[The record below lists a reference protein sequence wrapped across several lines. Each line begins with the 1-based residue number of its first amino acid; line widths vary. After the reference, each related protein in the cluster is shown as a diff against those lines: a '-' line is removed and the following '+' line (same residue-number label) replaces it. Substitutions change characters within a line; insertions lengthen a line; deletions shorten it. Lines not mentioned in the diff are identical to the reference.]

1 MAAKPMNT
9 QPISPETLSA
19 SVIAVPPLARDADL
33 TFNRSEN
40 EKQIRHLE
48 AGGVTTLLYGG
59 NAVLY
64 HIALSEYAD
73 LVGMLAE
80 SVGAQTLV
88 IPSVG
93 PSYGMM
99 MDQAS
104 ILRDMPFP
112 TAMILPTRD
121 VATTSGVA
129 TAVRR
134 FVERV
139 NRPAVLYIKHDR
151 FIEIDQVKQ
160 MMDDGLLSWIK
171 YAIVRKNT
179 SDDNYLRE
187 LVDTVGASRVV
198 SGIGEQPAIS
208 HMRDFGLAG
217 FTSGCVC
224 VAPRLS
230 MQMLQAIKGGDL
242 AKADEIRQIFSPLED
257 LRNSINPIRVLHS
270 AVTLTGIATMGP
282 LVPLLCEIGEEDAIS
297 IGTAAGELLARNEPP
312 TAVE

>member
-1 MAAKPMNT
+1 MNT